1 MLLPSTKMLIVGYVE
16 TCTRSP
22 YLARTTSTL
31 IIRKYL
37 HVLVIWESPFPPAFV
52 NAAEV
57 WDPTVQKSNVI
68 NQSMKPLP
76 V

>member
-37 HVLVIWESPFPPAFV
+37 HVLVIWESPFP
-52 NAAEV
+52 
-57 WDPTVQKSNVI
+57 
-68 NQSMKPLP
+68 
-76 V
+76 